1 MSEDTIYLLIA
12 YFIYGVTLA
21 ALIYRAR
28 ARRRCALI
36 NLTIL
41 LTYSLPLLYGLNF
54 QSTGGTGLVW
64 LFNLMLALGV
74 HWLVNVIG
82 LILTFTRGR
91 SKPA

>member
-12 YFIYGVTLA
+12 YFIVGVTLA

-36 NLTIL
+36 NLTTL
-41 LTYSLPLLYGLNF
+41 LTYSIPLLYGLNF

-64 LFNLMLALGV
+64 IFYLMLALGV
-74 HWLVNVIG
+74 HWLVNVIS
-82 LILTFTRGR
+82 LIMTFTGDR
-91 SKPA
+91 STPA